1 MLTKT
6 LLEEV
11 KSAMEAR
18 LNEEQGMQNFVERS
32 RGIHSIEKMPGDA
45 STRRYY
51 RIKAVDPSSG
61 DAKDLRSLV
70 VMAMEPF
77 EDKGNTIP
85 FLSIQNHLHRVGVD
99 VPQVLDFDAKQGFI
113 LLEDLGDTT
122 LLRSLQEVA
131 TPEQEQA
138 YFEKAID
145 AIVAMHVKSG
155 PANANTFETG
165 VIDGFK
171 LRFDVEKL
179 MWEVN
184 FTLEHFYEK
193 HLQRTIKAKD
203 QRIIAEGFG
212 KICAELEAEPT
223 VFTHRDYHSRNLMVT
238 ETGRYVMIDFQ
249 DARMG
254 PCQYDLASLLRDSY
268 YQLDE
273 KQIHRLTR
281 YYLAQMEAAG
291 AGIRDVAHFDR
302 MFDLMAVQRNFKAI
316 GSFASFL
323 NRRGNPG
330 YLKYIGNTFE
340 NIRRNLLKY
349 PEFAPLREVLYH
361 YYYF

>member
-1 MLTKT
+1 MFSKT
-6 LLEEV
+6 NLKEV
-11 KSAMEAR
+11 KFAMEAHLR
-18 LNEEQGMQNFVERS
+18 EEQGMQSFVERS

-51 RIKAVDPSSG
+51 RIKAFDSNQEI
-61 DAKDLRSLV
+61 KSLV
-70 VMAMEPF
+70 AMAMEPF
-77 EDKGNTIP
+77 DEKGADIP
-85 FLSIQNHLHRVGVD
+85 FLAIQRHLTRCGVD
-99 VPQVLDFDAKQGFI
+99 VPQVLDFEPSQGFI

-122 LLRSLQEVA
+122 LLRSLQDVSN
-131 TPEQEQA
+131 PEQERA

-145 AIVAMHVKSG
+145 AIVSLHVSTG
-155 PANANTFETG
+155 PVHAQASEHAS
-165 VIDGFK
+165 IEGFR

-184 FTLEHFYEK
+184 FTLEHFYQK
-193 HLQRTIKAKD
+193 HLQRSIHEKD
-203 QRIIAEGFG
+203 QKIISEGFQ
-212 KICAELEAEPT
+212 KICSELAAEPT
-223 VFTHRDYHSRNLMVT
+223 VFTHRDYHSRNVMVT
-238 ETGRYVMIDFQ
+238 DSGRFVMIDFQ

-273 KQIHRLTR
+273 AQIQKLTR
-281 YYLAQMEAAG
+281 YYLEQMKRRG
-291 AGIRDVAHFDR
+291 AEIRDVARFDR
-302 MFDLMAVQRNFKAI
+302 LFDLMAVQRNFKAI

-330 YLKYIGNTFE
+330 YLKFIGNTFE
-340 NIRRNLLKY
+340 NIRRNLSKY
-349 PEFAPLREVLYH
+349 PEFSQLREVLYH